1 MDKLMFLQ
9 HYWWFLISLL
19 AALLVAL
26 MFVQGGQ
33 TLLLCLGKNDNE
45 RRLILNSLGRK
56 WELTFTMLVVFGGA
70 FFASF
75 ALFYSTS
82 FGGAYWLWMIIL
94 FSFIIQA
101 VAYEYM
107 NKPGNFLGRNVYRA
121 FLYINGIMGVGSIG
135 VAVATFFTG
144 AEFLVNKGNLT
155 DTLMPVIST
164 WANPSHG
171 LEAYCSLHNLL
182 LGGALIFL
190 ARIGGAMY
198 LLFNVEHDE
207 IACRAR
213 KSVLLNTIPFLI
225 CFLGFVIWTLL
236 GKGYAVNPET
246 GEVYLEQYKYL
257 LNMVQLPYI
266 LVLFLVGV
274 VMVLTAIG
282 MVVLKKGE
290 RRAFWV
296 EVPGVVLVVLSL
308 FLTLG
313 YNNTAYYPSAADP
326 QCSLTIA
333 NSSSSLFTLE
343 VMSYVSL
350 LLPFVI
356 AYIVYAW
363 YSMDRKRITEAE
375 VAEGGH

>member
-33 TLLLCLGKNDNE
+33 TLLLRLGKDETE

-94 FSFIIQA
+94 FSFIVQA

-107 NKPGNFLGRNVYRA
+107 NKPGNFLGKGVYRA
-121 FLYINGIMGVGSIG
+121 FLYVNGIVGVFSIG
-135 VAVATFFTG
+135 VAVGTFFTG

-155 DTLMPVIST
+155 HTLMPTIST
-164 WANPSHG
+164 WANPYHG
-171 LEAYCSLHNLL
+171 LEAYGVLQNLL
-182 LGGALIFL
+182 LGAALVFL
-190 ARIGGAMY
+190 ARVGGAMY
-198 LLFNVEHDE
+198 LLFNVDNDK
-207 IACRAR
+207 IAERAR
-213 KSVLLNTIPFLI
+213 KAVLVNTVPFLVF
-225 CFLGFVIWTLL
+225 FLSFVIWTLL

-266 LVLFLVGV
+266 LVMFLVGV
-274 VMVLTAIG
+274 VLVLAAIAMVL
-282 MVVLKKGE
+282 LKKQE
-290 RRAFWV
+290 RRAFWF
-296 EVPGVVLVVLSL
+296 EAGGVVLVVLSL

-333 NSSSSLFTLE
+333 NSSSSIFTLE

-363 YSMDRKRITEAE
+363 YSMDRKKLTAADIE
-375 VAEGGH
+375 H